1 MTMEYKYIN
10 KNSNQTIVLLH
21 GTGGNELDLIFLGE
35 TIDPKANLLGLRGR
49 INEHGMNRFF
59 KRIRPGVLDI
69 DSLVEETNYLH
80 KFLQAFAKVNN
91 LDTNQMVLLGF
102 SNGANIIASLI
113 YHFGKF
119 YKAHIL
125 LHPMV
130 PLRDFDLVNQ
140 DQNLV
145 FISAGENDS
154 MVPMDEALE
163 LVNVLK
169 EKQANVVFKI
179 YPYGHN
185 LSEKEIKDII
195 KYYKKEVIK

>member
-69 DSLVEETNYLH
+69 DSLVEETHYLH

-154 MVPMDEALE
+154 MVPMDEAKE

-185 LSEKEIKDII
+185 LSDKEIKDII